1 MNSAVCTV
9 FEGHYHYG
17 VAALANSLYINGFRG
32 DMYVGY
38 RGSMPPWAAKANYN
52 AALGWENAKT
62 FQAAEGMQ
70 LHFLPL
76 VTDYHLTNYKPDFML
91 QLWEGP
97 AKEAEAM
104 FYFDPDIV
112 VVAPWN
118 FFEEWCCCGVAVCED
133 INSPLYEFHPRR
145 VYWRNYFKTYKK
157 ELNFSSSIY
166 VNGGFV
172 GVHFENICFID
183 NWRQLQ
189 ELMAKEIGGLNK
201 SIFNQSKGL
210 EKRNNPY
217 YSDAKMNNP
226 FYAFGTTD
234 QDALNAA
241 IEAYEGKISSLT
253 KSAMAIE
260 SGTHVMPHAL
270 GSIKP
275 WKKKFFLNFFKGNPP
290 TLVDKYYWANTLY
303 PIKLYPSLFIKMKFL
318 AIKTFSFL
326 SRFYKK

>member
-1 MNSAVCTV
+1 MISTICTLY
-9 FEGHYHYG
+9 EGHYHYG
-17 VAALANSLYINGFRG
+17 VAALSNSLYKNGFRG
-32 DMYVGY
+32 EIYVGY
-38 RGSMPPWAAKANYN
+38 RGMLPPWAATAYENDV
-52 AALGWENAKT
+52 LGWENAKT
-62 FQAAEGMQ
+62 FQATEGLQ

-91 QLWEGP
+91 KLWEGP

-118 FFEEWCCCGVAVCED
+118 FFEEWCHCGVAVCED

-145 VYWRNYFKTYKK
+145 VYWRNYFKTFKK
-157 ELNFSSSIY
+157 NLIFNSSIY

-172 GVHFENICFID
+172 GVLFENISFID

-210 EKRNNPY
+210 EKKNNPY
-217 YSDAKMNNP
+217 YSDGKMNNP
-226 FYAFGTTD
+226 YYAFGTTD

-241 IEAYEGKISSLT
+241 IEAYDGKISSLP

-260 SGTHVMPHAL
+260 PGTHVLPHAL

-275 WKKKFFLNFFKGNPP
+275 WKKKFFLNFFNGNPP
-290 TLVDKYYWANTLY
+290 TPVDKYYWLNTLY
-303 PIKLYPSLFIKMKFL
+303 PIKSHKSFFIKRKFL
-318 AIKTFSFL
+318 AIKIISFL